1 MMLLLTRMSSQ
12 DNQDAATNV
21 LSIITVVVRYC
32 SYHADMQTLFDVS
45 IVSKQLDFQFQYQFC
60 LPLTFTLTLTEANVD
75 QEFSGETFLSNTA
88 TKHPSMHL
96 HTILSTANKTIDE
109 MMLLLGTRNPGNRGY
124 QHIFLFKLNLKY
136 HIYIEL
142 SSILFPFKSIFPIYV
157 LHLHYIHIQPH
168 L

>member
-96 HTILSTANKTIDE
+96 HTIQSHSLLHVRQYILMNQIDINVTKLIALKCSTFHFDSDLIKSLKTATWTMQIQSRE
-109 MMLLLGTRNPGNRGY
+109 QVIKSPEV
-124 QHIFLFKLNLKY
+124 LFFTPQN
-136 HIYIEL
+136 
-142 SSILFPFKSIFPIYV
+142 
-157 LHLHYIHIQPH
+157 
-168 L
+168 